1 MFPEEVAL
9 HWSFKINGIS
19 VGGERREEKKRKGI
33 SNEHADILRE

>member
-19 VGGERREEKKRKGI
+19 VGDEKKRKGI